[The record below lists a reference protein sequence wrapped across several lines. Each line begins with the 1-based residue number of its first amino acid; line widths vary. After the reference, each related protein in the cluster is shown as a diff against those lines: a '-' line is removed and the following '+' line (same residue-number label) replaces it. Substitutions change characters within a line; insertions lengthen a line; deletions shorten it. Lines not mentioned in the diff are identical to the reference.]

1 MEVLGMSTFMD
12 KVTEQWQDSASLV
25 LGLWLLFSP
34 WLFGYTAVPAV
45 AWNAYIVG
53 IIIAVAA
60 LAALVAYQKWEEWLK
75 AVLGAWLIISPW
87 VVNYAGHQTAM
98 WNHIV
103 VGALV
108 LILAIW
114 SATTEHRM
122 VMKG

>member
-1 MEVLGMSTFMD
+1 MSTFLD
-12 KVTEQWQDSASLV
+12 KVTEQWQDSVSVV

-34 WLFGYTAVPAV
+34 WLFGYAGAPAI
-45 AWNAYIVG
+45 AWTAYIVG
-53 IIIAVAA
+53 IVIAVAA
-60 LAALVAYQKWEEWLK
+60 FAALVAFQKWEEWLK

-87 VVNYAGHQTAM
+87 VISYGGHQTAM

-114 SATTEHRM
+114 SATTEQR
-122 VMKG
+122 VATKG

>member
-1 MEVLGMSTFMD
+1 MSNFMD

-25 LGLWLLFSP
+25 LGLWLVFSP
-34 WLFGYTAVPAV
+34 WLFGYTAAPTV
-45 AWNAYIVG
+45 AWNAYVVG

-60 LAALVAYQKWEEWLK
+60 FAALVAFQRWEEWLK
-75 AVLGAWLIISPW
+75 AALGAWLIISPW
-87 VVNYAGHQTAM
+87 VISYGDFRTAM

-114 SATTEHRM
+114 SATTEQR
-122 VMKG
+122 VVTKG